1 MHWLSHYEFIIIT
14 CGEIFTLIVF
24 YFCMI
29 IYFLTKSLTLTT
41 GEKAV
46 VIVFKLVTLGILS
59 SLYMILAL

>member
-46 VIVFKLVTLGILS
+46 VIGI
-59 SLYMILAL
+59 